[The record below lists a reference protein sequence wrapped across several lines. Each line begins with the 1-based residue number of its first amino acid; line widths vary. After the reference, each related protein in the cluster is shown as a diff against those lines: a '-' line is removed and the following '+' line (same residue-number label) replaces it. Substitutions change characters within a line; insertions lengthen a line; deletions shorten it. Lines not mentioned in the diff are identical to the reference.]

1 MFLHKK
7 SANLGNRKLRKL
19 RAEVK
24 PKPVVKVEK
33 PAKAAPKKTEKKSS
47 KKQVEKPVVEEPS
60 VVENN
65 AE

>member
-24 PKPVVKVEK
+24 PKPVVKAEK
-33 PAKAAPKKTEKKSS
+33 PAKAEVKKSEKKAS
-47 KKQVEKPVVEEPS
+47 KKQVEKPVVEEPV